1 MRFSCFYI
9 YIISMNAE
17 QLILTFYMNYVWCSR
32 SRECLKFLIKAE
44 ESKMKWV
51 EVITKLRYYDT
62 WHQTTLVTKDTHVCV
77 HTYRDACRVGDRV
90 LFFKIDS
97 WSQPSCVQFLYFLSV
112 EIDTKGMNME
122 VVLNLWL
129 FFSYKFSSIF
139 QQLPLILLYLKSQSY
154 VPPLDVEINI
164 ILTVIGQWRAEF
176 KSKGLSQNIRAGLAA
191 GVRGW

>member
-90 LFFKIDS
+90 LFLRLTHDPNQVVFSFYTSEVWKLTPRVWTWRLFWICDFS
-97 WSQPSCVQFLYFLSV
+97 FLTSFPAFSNSCLLYFC
-112 EIDTKGMNME
+112 T
-122 VVLNLWL
+122 
-129 FFSYKFSSIF
+129 
-139 QQLPLILLYLKSQSY
+139 
-154 VPPLDVEINI
+154 
-164 ILTVIGQWRAEF
+164 
-176 KSKGLSQNIRAGLAA
+176 
-191 GVRGW
+191 

>member
-77 HTYRDACRVGDRV
+77 HTYRDACRVGDGV
-90 LFFKIDS
+90 LFYDWLMIPTKLCSVSILPKCGNWHQGYEHGGCSEF
-97 WSQPSCVQFLYFLSV
+97 VTFLFLQVFQHFPTAASYTFVPKVSV
-112 EIDTKGMNME
+112 IC
-122 VVLNLWL
+122 
-129 FFSYKFSSIF
+129 SA
-139 QQLPLILLYLKSQSY
+139 
-154 VPPLDVEINI
+154 
-164 ILTVIGQWRAEF
+164 IGCW
-176 KSKGLSQNIRAGLAA
+176 N
-191 GVRGW
+191 